1 MAEDI
6 QSTDQPV
13 NAGEQGSSTQEQAV
27 KTFTQDEVTGLLAK
41 ESKKAQEKIFKS
53 LGFEDIKSAK
63 DGFAK
68 LKEWQDSQKSEA
80 EKQAEALAAK
90 DDELVATKAENKTLQ
105 AKLSALTLGVQAES
119 VDDVIAL
126 AERLVTEEVSV
137 EDAIQQVLGKYPQ
150 FGVQAP
156 AEKEAVPT
164 ITVGGNP
171 TAQASGLTQEQFR
184 AMTYQERVELK
195 EKNPAQF
202 EQLTKGD

>member
-13 NAGEQGSSTQEQAV
+13 NAGEQESSTQEQAV

-105 AKLSALTLGVQAES
+105 AKNFEIDFIENSEN
-119 VDDVIAL
+119 IF
-126 AERLVTEEVSV
+126 ENFIYNYVS
-137 EDAIQQVLGKYPQ
+137 
-150 FGVQAP
+150 F
-156 AEKEAVPT
+156 
-164 ITVGGNP
+164 
-171 TAQASGLTQEQFR
+171 
-184 AMTYQERVELK
+184 
-195 EKNPAQF
+195 
-202 EQLTKGD
+202 